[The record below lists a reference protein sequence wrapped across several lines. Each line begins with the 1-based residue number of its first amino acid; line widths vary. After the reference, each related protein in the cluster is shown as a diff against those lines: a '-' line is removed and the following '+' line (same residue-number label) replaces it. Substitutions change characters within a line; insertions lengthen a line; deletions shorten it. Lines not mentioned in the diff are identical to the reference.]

1 MNTIITVGRQ
11 FSSGGR
17 ELGQKIA
24 EKLGYAYYD
33 KEIITQIVEHT
44 ELSQEYVNQIV
55 EGKAL
60 RYFPI
65 LAEQSLNINVD
76 FRIRQMEEIVSAQT
90 KIIKE
95 MALKSNCVIIGRC
108 ADYILK
114 EMADAGE
121 IKLVRIFVYADMD
134 YRVKRCL
141 EREHEGENLKEKT
154 LIKSIKHI
162 DRERGAYYNDYTL
175 QTWGDKDNYDIM
187 LNTTNFDTDTLAEC
201 VAKSL
206 A

>member
-44 ELSQEYVNQIV
+44 ELSQEYVKQIV

-65 LAEQSLNINVD
+65 VAEQSLNINVD
-76 FRIRQMEEIVSAQT
+76 FRIRQMEQIISAQT
-90 KIIKE
+90 KTIKE

-114 EMADAGE
+114 ELADNGE
-121 IKLVRIFVYADMD
+121 IKLVRMFVYADMD
-134 YRVKRCL
+134 FRVKRCL
-141 EREHEGENLKEKT
+141 EREHEGENLKERN
-154 LIKSIKHI
+154 LIKQIKHI

-175 QTWGDKDNYDIM
+175 QTWGDKDNYDVCI
-187 LNTTNFDTDTLAEC
+187 NTTNFDLETLADSI
-201 VAKSL
+201 VKVFK
-206 A
+206 